1 MAIGSELSGGIEN
14 VFVDNCHFDHGDS
27 KARSSINNVTLRDI
41 KVRTVRG
48 TPVFTENVQG
58 FVNRA

>member
-1 MAIGSELSGGIEN
+1 MCYI
-14 VFVDNCHFDHGDS
+14 
-27 KARSSINNVTLRDI
+27 KAEAGMPVKDVTLRDI